1 MRAQAHFAL
10 FLLLCSAPA
19 ARAEHHCAKDAI
31 ARATPLLRLHNE
43 YAPGEKVENLAI
55 DDHVRVLPPIRALK
69 GKRRLDVL
77 EVWGY
82 IYKTDYRMRFIY
94 AQTKDSCALV
104 GQEILEASD
113 PS

>member
-1 MRAQAHFAL
+1 MRAPAHLGLVLL
-10 FLLLCSAPA
+10 FCSAPA

-55 DDHVRVLPPIRALK
+55 DDHVRVLPPIGALK
-69 GKRRLDVL
+69 GKSKLDVL
-77 EVWGY
+77 ELWGY
-82 IYKTDYRMRFIY
+82 IYKSDYRMRFIY
-94 AQTKDSCALV
+94 ARIKDGCALM